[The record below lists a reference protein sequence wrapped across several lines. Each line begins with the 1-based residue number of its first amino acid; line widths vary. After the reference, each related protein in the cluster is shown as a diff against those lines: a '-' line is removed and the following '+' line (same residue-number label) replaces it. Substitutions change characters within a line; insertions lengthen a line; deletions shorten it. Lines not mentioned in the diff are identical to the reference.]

1 MKRALLLICTVAIT
15 FSVSA
20 QGGFL
25 NKAKEKLAKASGGS
39 TSSLSTE
46 EIVAGLREALTVGAT
61 NSSGK
66 LSAADGFFKDAAVK
80 ILMPEEVQKVEKKMR
95 MLGMGK
101 IVDNTILSMNRAAED
116 ASKSAA
122 NIFITAIRNMSI
134 SDALGILRGQDTAAT
149 SYLRGATNAQ
159 LTAAFRPVIEASL
172 QKVEATKYWKD
183 FFTAYNKVS
192 SEPVNTDLTSY
203 VTERAMKGIFHYVAE
218 EEKKIRKDPA
228 ARVNDILKKVFAN

>member
-1 MKRALLLICTVAIT
+1 MKRILLLICTVAIT

-25 NKAKEKLAKASGGS
+25 NKAKEKLAKASGSG
-39 TSSLSTE
+39 SSLSTE

-101 IVDNTILSMNRAAED
+101 LVDNTILSMNRAAED
-116 ASKSAA
+116 ASKS
-122 NIFITAIRNMSI
+122 
-134 SDALGILRGQDTAAT
+134 
-149 SYLRGATNAQ
+149 
-159 LTAAFRPVIEASL
+159 
-172 QKVEATKYWKD
+172 
-183 FFTAYNKVS
+183 
-192 SEPVNTDLTSY
+192 
-203 VTERAMKGIFHYVAE
+203 
-218 EEKKIRKDPA
+218 
-228 ARVNDILKKVFAN
+228 